1 MYRIGIN
8 TQEKRI
14 VRQVGYLQDYKV
26 LIPDIK
32 LNIVILKGQI
42 DLVPVHI
49 SLQSFALTAVVT
61 LRIAVA
67 LYNHAV
73 ITCFIIYRLQGSH
86 FLRT

>member
-1 MYRIGIN
+1 L
-8 TQEKRI
+8 QE
-14 VRQVGYLQDYKV
+14 YEV

-32 LNIVILKGQI
+32 LRIVILKGQT

-49 SLQSFALTAVVT
+49 SLQFFALTAVVT
-61 LRIAVA
+61 SRTAVA

-73 ITCFIIYRLQGSH
+73 ITCVIIYRLQGSH